1 LNNAKIISEI
11 VRLARYDPS
20 WKIKAHAIKALAE
33 TGIDQK
39 EIFESIIWALRFEDE
54 PAVRLE
60 ACAAVRKLR
69 YNNNDVISV
78 LQDRVL
84 VEPDALVKNE
94 VKRTLD
100 AFGLTGPEDNMEMIR
115 QIKTEVKKLCKK
127 SVVAAKVILY
137 EKELNKYQNE
147 ARYLGSSLEKPKEEA
162 ENNTPSI
169 PT

>member
-1 LNNAKIISEI
+1 
-11 VRLARYDPS
+11 
-20 WKIKAHAIKALAE
+20 
-33 TGIDQK
+33 
-39 EIFESIIWALRFEDE
+39 
-54 PAVRLE
+54 
-60 ACAAVRKLR
+60 
-69 YNNNDVISV
+69 
-78 LQDRVL
+78 LQ
-84 VEPDALVKNE
+84 PDALVKNE

-147 ARYLGSSLEKPKEEA
+147 ARYLGSSLERPKEEA